1 MSFVQI
7 WNMYHVSRDA
17 EAYEME
23 RKRQAIDRQPLHIE
37 VASVHLLT
45 VLAQVALLFCLS
57 LCCDKHH
64 GKGVG
69 ESYSSKVKAEFNSIK
84 FNFSYVSSVR
94 G

>member
-17 EAYEME
+17 EAYEML

-45 VLAQVALLFCLS
+45 VLAQVALLICLS
-57 LCCDKHH
+57 LYCDKHH

-69 ESYSSKVKAEFNSIK
+69 ESYSSKVKVEFNSIK

>member
-23 RKRQAIDRQPLHIE
+23 RKRQAIDRQPLHI
-37 VASVHLLT
+37 VVDSVHLLT

-57 LCCDKHH
+57 LYCDKHH

-69 ESYSSKVKAEFNSIK
+69 ESYSSKVKVEFNSIK